1 MDNQSTIQVQE
12 VPNGDITRAVTDFNH
27 VRKNVAERSTDGI
40 SIKDMAYFVA
50 AAKVLSDKIGHY
62 VDLYSQA
69 LKDAGAASYD
79 FVDVGRTVAVSE
91 GRSQSEISKG
101 AFDELTLDE
110 IKVVATLTEKALK
123 EAKRL
128 DLIDKY
134 KVVTGRTAPVLS
146 VKNLK

>member
-1 MDNQSTIQVQE
+1 MENQNTAQIQE
-12 VPNGDITRAVTDFNH
+12 VPNGDITKAITDFNS
-27 VRKNVAERSTDGI
+27 VRKTVASRSTEGI
-40 SIKDMAYFVA
+40 AIQDMAYFVA

-69 LKDAGAASYD
+69 LKGAGQASYD
-79 FVDVGRTVAVSE
+79 FVDVGRTVSVSD
-91 GRSQSEISKG
+91 GRSQSEISKE

-110 IKVVATLTEKALK
+110 IKVVALITEKGLK
-123 EAKRL
+123 EAKRS

-134 KVVTGRTAPVLS
+134 KVVTGKTAPVLS